1 MKQNDRIVVIAA
13 MAAFFSL
20 PASARHAPFT
30 PRLVVV
36 KLTSRDSAL
45 LEMPVNINRVKGS
58 LIVDTG
64 AMRTKLYKSQA
75 QDLKVNLEATGRTV
89 QGIGGTSKI
98 MSGEITAYVPWH
110 RFKDFPT
117 LSGKH
122 DFLVEDKEPSANS
135 LGLIGLPELA
145 AAGAVVNCAGSS
157 MTLHPNGNF
166 RRPENS
172 FELPMLRYTSLPK
185 TMRRFSAR
193 FKAEKLEGNFV
204 WALPV
209 TIAGKQVVMVVDT
222 GAEASIIN
230 NSFAKLVG
238 MELGNSHATFS
249 GVGSGSQQMAFCTL
263 PDLLL
268 DGKLQLGKV
277 QVLSC
282 DLPTLSDVAGG
293 SLPVVGILGIDQ
305 LRRIKAFIDCKRGV
319 IHATRGPLKPNRLN
333 SIVVEASN
341 AIVALA
347 KLGDKEALQIIRSG
361 NERPPCSLAQALKL
375 IDRAERKGKAI
386 TR

>member
-1 MKQNDRIVVIAA
+1 MKQNYRIIVIAA
-13 MAAFFSL
+13 MATFFSL
-20 PASARHAPFT
+20 PASARDAPST
-30 PRLVVV
+30 PRPVVV
-36 KLTSRDSAL
+36 KLTSRDSTL
-45 LEMPVNINRVKGS
+45 PEMPVNINRVKGW
-58 LIVDTG
+58 LTVDTG
-64 AMRTKLYKSQA
+64 AMRTKLYKTQA
-75 QDLKVNLEATGRTV
+75 QDLQVDLEATGRTV
-89 QGIGGTSKI
+89 QGIGGTSKV
-98 MSGEITAYVPWH
+98 MSGEITAYVPGH

-122 DFLVEDKEPSANS
+122 DFLVEDKELSANS

-193 FKAEKLEGNFV
+193 FKAEKLEGNFL

-222 GAEASIIN
+222 AATTSMIT

-238 MELGNSHATFS
+238 MELGNSHATLS
-249 GVGSGSQQMAFCTL
+249 GVGGSQQMVFCAR

-268 DGKLQLGKV
+268 GGKLQLGKV
-277 QVLSC
+277 QVVSG
-282 DLPTLSDVAGG
+282 DFPTLTDVAGG
-293 SLPVVGILGIDQ
+293 SLPVAGVLGIDQ
-305 LRRIKAFIDCKRGV
+305 LRRIKAFIDCKLGV

-333 SIVVEASN
+333 SIFVDAKN
-341 AIVALA
+341 AIEALA
-347 KLGDKEALQIIRSG
+347 KLGDKEALQIMHSD
-361 NERPPCSLAQALKL
+361 NEGPPCSLAQALKL
-375 IDRAERKGKAI
+375 IDRAERKGKANI
-386 TR
+386 R

>member
-20 PASARHAPFT
+20 PASARDVPST
-30 PRLVVV
+30 PRPVVV
-36 KLTSRDSAL
+36 KLTSRDDTCP
-45 LEMPVNINRVKGS
+45 EMPVNINRVKGW
-58 LIVDTG
+58 LTVDTG
-64 AMRTKLYKSQA
+64 AMSTTLNKSQA

-89 QGIGGTSKI
+89 HGIGGTSKI
-98 MSGEITAYVPWH
+98 MSGEITAYVPGH

-122 DFLVEDKEPSANS
+122 DFLMEHGEPSANS
-135 LGLIGLPELA
+135 LGLIGLSELA

-172 FELPMLRYTSLPK
+172 FELPMLRYTGGPN
-185 TMRRFSAR
+185 SAGL
-193 FKAEKLEGNFV
+193 KAEKLEGNFL

-209 TIAGKQVVMVVDT
+209 TIAGKQGVMVVDT
-222 GAEASIIN
+222 AAATSMIT

-238 MELGNSHATFS
+238 MELGNSHATVS
-249 GVGSGSQQMAFCTL
+249 GVGGSQQMAFCAL

-268 DGKLQLGKV
+268 GGKLQLGKV
-277 QVLSC
+277 QAVSS
-282 DLPTLSDVAGG
+282 DFPTLSDVAGG
-293 SLPVVGILGIDQ
+293 SLPVAGVLGIDQ

-333 SIVVEASN
+333 SIFVDATN

-347 KLGDKEALQIIRSG
+347 KLGDKEALQIMHSD
-361 NERPPCSLAQALKL
+361 NEGPPCSLAQALKL